1 MELFKLVGSIFVDS
15 DEANK
20 SISKTDSNAQSLGE
34 SLAKGV
40 STAGKWGMAIAGGA
54 AAAGAAVV
62 GLATDAAGTADT
74 IDKASIRMGVSA
86 EYYQELAYA
95 AGQCGVE
102 TSALEKAAKKLEG
115 TDLNMEDAMAQVM
128 AFETAE
134 ERAAAAAELF
144 GDSVAYQMA
153 PLLQEG
159 AEGFDGLRERAK
171 DLGLVM
177 SGDSVKAGVK
187 LGDTISDIKQS
198 LKAMVT
204 SIGSAVLPMVQKFAD
219 MIIMY
224 LPLIQNLIGG
234 LIPVIASLA
243 DTVLPPLMSMAEMLI
258 PILIDLFG
266 QLMPV
271 VTEIIQAVLPV
282 LVNLLGVL
290 LPPLVNIISEILPVL
305 ITFLQAV
312 SPLLTLVFNLLT
324 PVLNVVLA
332 LITPLVELASKLLQP
347 IITLVGLLIST
358 ALKPLEPLIQIVSSL
373 ITDTLYGAFEGIKP
387 IISMV
392 TSVFQGLIDFI
403 TNVFTGNWKGAWES
417 IVNMFSTIFA
427 GIVEVAKKPL
437 NAIISL
443 LNGAIDGFNSIK
455 IPDWVPAVGGK
466 GIDIPHIPMLAEGGN
481 VENAGMVMVGERG
494 PELLNL
500 PRGAKV
506 SPLDDTGKD
515 LTDITRIF
523 VQAMHEWGMEFVSE
537 VRNAIR
543 EAMQDAART
552 SEEKQGDTII
562 KIYLGDELLDEVI
575 INTINRIRT
584 RSGGQVNV

>member
-34 SLAKGV
+34 NLAKGI

-74 IDKASIRMGVSA
+74 VDKASIRMGVSA

-115 TDLNMEDAMAQVM
+115 TDLNMEGAMAQVM

-153 PLLQEG
+153 PLLAEG
-159 AEGFDGLRERAK
+159 AEGFDGLRERANE
-171 DLGLVM
+171 LGLVM
-177 SGDSVKAGVK
+177 SGDAVKAGVK

-198 LKAMVT
+198 AKAMVT
-204 SIGSAVLPMVQKFAD
+204 SIGSAVLPIIQKFAD
-219 MIIMY
+219 MIIEY
-224 LPLIQNLIGG
+224 LPLIMSLVGG

-243 DTVLPPLMSMAEMLI
+243 DTVLPPLMSLAEMLI

-282 LVNLLGVL
+282 IVDLLGVL
-290 LPPLVNIISEILPVL
+290 LPPLVNIISAILPVL
-305 ITFLQAV
+305 ITLLQAV
-312 SPLLTLVFNLLT
+312 SPLLTLAFNLLT
-324 PVLNVVLA
+324 PILNVVLA
-332 LITPLVELASKLLQP
+332 LITPLVDLASKLLQP
-347 IITLVGLLIST
+347 IITLIGLLIST
-358 ALKPLEPLIQIVSSL
+358 ALKPLEPLIKIISDLV
-373 ITDTLYGAFEGIKP
+373 TNTLSGAFEKIQP
-387 IISMV
+387 IISTV
-392 TSVFQGLIDFI
+392 TSVFQGLLDFI
-403 TNVFTGNWKGAWES
+403 KDVFTGNWKGAWES
-417 IVNMFSTIFA
+417 IVKMFSSIFT

-466 GIDIPHIPMLAEGGN
+466 GIDIPHIPMLANGGD
-481 VENAGMVMVGERG
+481 VDSAGMVMVGERG

-500 PRGAKV
+500 PRGARV
-506 SPLDDTGKD
+506 SPLDSTGKKSE
-515 LTDITRIF
+515 DISSLIISALR
-523 VQAMHEWGMEFVSE
+523 EWGTEFILELKRVASDYTQNMIGDRSE
-537 VRNAIR
+537 NGGEMIIQIR
-543 EAMQDAART
+543 
-552 SEEKQGDTII
+552 
-562 KIYLGDELLDEVI
+562 LGDELLDEVI
-575 INTINRIRT
+575 IDAIRRIRT
-584 RSGGQVNV
+584 RSGGQVDV

>member
-34 SLAKGV
+34 NLAKGI

-74 IDKASIRMGVSA
+74 VDKASIRMGVSA

-128 AFETAE
+128 AFGTAE

-153 PLLQEG
+153 PLLAEG
-159 AEGFDGLRERAK
+159 AEGFDGLRERANE
-171 DLGLVM
+171 LGLVM
-177 SGDSVKAGVK
+177 SGDAVKAGVK

-198 LKAMVT
+198 AKAMVT
-204 SIGSAVLPMVQKFAD
+204 SIGSAVLPIIQKFAD
-219 MIIMY
+219 MIIEY
-224 LPLIQNLIGG
+224 LPLIMSLVGG

-243 DTVLPPLMSMAEMLI
+243 DTVLPPLMSLAEMLI

-282 LVNLLGVL
+282 IVDLLGVL
-290 LPPLVNIISEILPVL
+290 LPPLVNIISAILPVL
-305 ITFLQAV
+305 ITLLQAV
-312 SPLLTLVFNLLT
+312 SPLLTLAFNLLT
-324 PVLNVVLA
+324 PILNVVLA
-332 LITPLVELASKLLQP
+332 LITPLVDLASKLLQP
-347 IITLVGLLIST
+347 IITLIGLLIST
-358 ALKPLEPLIQIVSSL
+358 ALKPLEPLIKIISDLV
-373 ITDTLYGAFEGIKP
+373 TNTLSGAFEKIQP
-387 IISMV
+387 IISTV
-392 TSVFQGLIDFI
+392 TSVFQGLLDFI
-403 TNVFTGNWKGAWES
+403 KDVFTGNWKGAWES
-417 IVNMFSTIFA
+417 IVKMFSSIFT

-466 GIDIPHIPMLAEGGN
+466 GIDIPHIPMLANGGD
-481 VENAGMVMVGERG
+481 VDSAGMVMVGERG

-500 PRGAKV
+500 PRGARV
-506 SPLDDTGKD
+506 SPLDSTGKKSE
-515 LTDITRIF
+515 DISSLIISALR
-523 VQAMHEWGMEFVSE
+523 EWGTEFILELKRVASDYTQNMIGDRSE
-537 VRNAIR
+537 NAGDMIIQIR
-543 EAMQDAART
+543 
-552 SEEKQGDTII
+552 
-562 KIYLGDELLDEVI
+562 LGDELLDEVI
-575 INTINRIRT
+575 IDAIQRIRT
-584 RSGGQVNV
+584 RSGGQVDV